1 MPAIALVMRY
11 SGLNY
16 KETLDLPADIFLLLR
31 KNALIDDYKATP
43 EGREYLKKCERLR
56 QTDPDLEKVREF
68 NARGGGKHGH
78 A

>member
-16 KETLDLPADIFLLLR
+16 TDALDLPTDLFLLFR
-31 KNALIDDYKATP
+31 KHAVIEKHQATP
-43 EGREYLKKCERLR
+43 EGRDYLEKCERLR